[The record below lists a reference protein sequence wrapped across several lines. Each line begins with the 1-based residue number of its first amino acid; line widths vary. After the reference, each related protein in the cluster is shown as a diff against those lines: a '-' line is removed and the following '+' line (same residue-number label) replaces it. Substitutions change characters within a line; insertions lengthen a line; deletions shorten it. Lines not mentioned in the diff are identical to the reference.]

1 MKKINTL
8 SVKLDKRS
16 YPIYIGEK
24 LLDNIKTYIPKINDF
39 TKIIIIT
46 DKTVSKKLNKKIKV
60 IEEDFPKKIF
70 KFITPQGEKT
80 KSFFYLENLIEKIL
94 RKKIDRDSLVLC
106 IGGGVIGDIA
116 GLVSSL
122 LLRGI
127 KFVQIPT
134 TLLAQVD
141 SSVGG
146 KTSINSKFGKNL
158 IGSFTQPISVII
170 STETL
175 RSLDRRQLK
184 SGYAEILKYSLI
196 KNKNFFIWLQT
207 NGRKILSLDNNA
219 LSYAIM
225 TSCSIKSK
233 IVSLD
238 EKERGIRE
246 LLNFGH
252 TFGHSLELMSG
263 YSKKINHGEAVFIG
277 MFLALKLSN
286 FLGFC
291 NYKLLKLYSEHLE
304 GLGIKFKLKDYDIKI
319 NSKKFIELLKY
330 DKKVKK
336 NKIKFILL
344 KDIGKSFSY
353 TIDDEKIL
361 RKFFKEN
368 LE

>member
-8 SVKLDKRS
+8 NVKLKDRS
-16 YPIYIGEK
+16 YPIFIGKNLIE
-24 LLDNIKTYIPKINDF
+24 NINLYIPEVNNF
-39 TKIIIIT
+39 SKIIIIT
-46 DKTVSKKLNKKIKV
+46 DKTVCKNLNKKIKTV
-60 IEEDFPKKIF
+60 ENKFPKKIL
-70 KFITPQGEKT
+70 KFIVPQGEKT
-80 KSFFYLENLIEKIL
+80 KSFFYLESLVEKIL
-94 RKKIDRDSLVLC
+94 KKRIDRNSLILC
-106 IGGGVIGDIA
+106 IGGGVIGDLV

-158 IGSFTQPISVII
+158 IGSFNQPISVII
-170 STETL
+170 STDTL
-175 RSLDRRQLK
+175 QTLGMRQLK

-196 KNKNFFIWLQT
+196 KNKVFFLWLQK
-207 NGRKILSLDNNA
+207 NGKKILSLNNNA
-219 LSYAIM
+219 LSHSIM

-238 EKERGIRE
+238 EKEYGIRE

-252 TFGHSLELMSG
+252 TFGHALELVSG
-263 YSKKINHGEAVFIG
+263 YSKKINHGEAIFIG
-277 MFLALKLSN
+277 MFLALKFSC

-291 NYKLLKLYSEHLE
+291 NSKLVKLYSDHLE
-304 GLGIKFKLKDYDIKI
+304 NLGILYKLKDYNIRI
-319 NSKKFIELLKY
+319 TTKKFIELLKY
-330 DKKVKK
+330 DKKVKA

-353 TIDDEKIL
+353 TIEDEKIL
-361 RKFFKEN
+361 SKFFKEN